1 MQRKPKVLF
10 CSTGSA
16 VRSQMAEGFLRRI
29 SGDQVEGRCTA
40 VRPESN
46 PLAEEVMREVG
57 VDISEDEP
65 KEIKELF
72 QEHFTF
78 VITLSDDA
86 TERSP
91 VWPFTRNLFHWS
103 LADPAAAEGSPEQR
117 REAFWRG
124 RGGGLG
130 KKGEI
135 SLTLVLPGQKT
146 LKLRLPLKRAAT
158 KNNPG

>member
-1 MQRKPKVLF
+1 MRRKPKVLF
-10 CSTGSA
+10 FSTGSA

-65 KEIKELF
+65 REIKELF
-72 QEHFTF
+72 QEYFTC

-117 REAFWRG
+117 REAFR
-124 RGGGLG
+124 RVRDA
-130 KKGEI
+130 I
-135 SLTLVLPGQKT
+135 ADNVRNFAMTVVPRVQM
-146 LKLRLPLKRAAT
+146 R
-158 KNNPG
+158 

>member
-1 MQRKPKVLF
+1 MRRKPKVLF
-10 CSTGSA
+10 FSTGSA

-72 QEHFTF
+72 QEYFTC

-117 REAFWRG
+117 REA
-124 RGGGLG
+124 
-130 KKGEI
+130 
-135 SLTLVLPGQKT
+135 
-146 LKLRLPLKRAAT
+146 LRRVRDAIADNVRDFVRTVVPRLQMR
-158 KNNPG
+158 

>member
-1 MQRKPKVLF
+1 MRRKPKVLF
-10 CSTGSA
+10 FSTGSA
-16 VRSQMAEGFLRRI
+16 VRSQMAEGFLRRV

-40 VRPESN
+40 VRPESS

-72 QEHFTF
+72 QEFFTC

-86 TERSP
+86 KERSP

-103 LADPAAAEGSPEQR
+103 LPYPAAIQGSPEQR
-117 REAFWRG
+117 REAFRRG
-124 RGGGLG
+124 
-130 KKGEI
+130 
-135 SLTLVLPGQKT
+135 PGVVP
-146 LKLRLPLKRAAT
+146 LPLGVLSVLVGR
-158 KNNPG
+158 

>member
-1 MQRKPKVLF
+1 MRRKPKVLF
-10 CSTGSA
+10 FSTGSA

-29 SGDQVEGRCTA
+29 SGDQVEGKCTA

-46 PLAEEVMREVG
+46 PLAQEVMREVG
-57 VDISEDEP
+57 VDISKDEP

-72 QEHFTF
+72 QEYFTC

-86 TERSP
+86 KERSP

-117 REAFWRG
+117 REAFR
-124 RGGGLG
+124 RVRDA
-130 KKGEI
+130 I
-135 SLTLVLPGQKT
+135 ADNVRNFAMTVVPRVQM
-146 LKLRLPLKRAAT
+146 R
-158 KNNPG
+158 